1 MPYYKNVG
9 MSTARYMGVT
19 IEPGCTEYLPA
30 YIYTDTLLLLTDK
43 PEEEEKKVTTTRRRR
58 RQVNQ
63 PKEEAVEHVDLEP
76 VTTVQEKPVENE
88 KSVENEKP
96 VEQSVSSDKEVV
108 DDKVQS
114 NVDSE

>member
-9 MSTARYMGVT
+9 MSTVRYMGVA

-63 PKEEAVEHVDLEP
+63 QKEEVVEHVDLEP
-76 VTTVQEKPVENE
+76 VTTVQEKPVKDD
-88 KSVENEKP
+88 KSVEE
-96 VEQSVSSDKEVV
+96 SVSSDKEVV

-114 NVDSE
+114 NNVDSE